1 MRLILSFL
9 LLTATVI
16 QSAWAQDQTDHLS
29 AHDGREQ
36 MERVYNNRQQNERVY
51 LSQQNEPGYH
61 GRQQSNGVS
70 HLGQRNE
77 SVHQGWR
84 QNARAASDGNDIE
97 RAEVRGE
104 YVDDY
109 FEAAQSEQGTAAS
122 PADPQQVET
131 SEKDVESNATA
142 SDENSAV
149 AQEEPSE
156 ARSEE
161 TPDEVVTTEPP
172 EFALVPVGSK
182 YSFPIAGSPGFTAA
196 ERADIV
202 TRRIEKILKDPNC
215 NPADMTVV
223 ISRDKTPTV
232 MLGAAPV
239 LSISKI
245 DSLLYG
251 MPQIEVAHSISENL
265 KAQIKQLQ
273 PVYLRAEKLAVIR
286 VLKEHRVLLLLLQ
299 VAILLVTSFVF
310 GELVSKIG
318 QPKVIGQLVA
328 GIVLGPSVLGAIA
341 PELSGVVFPV
351 EKAQSNLLEVVS
363 WLGVIF
369 LLMLAGMEVNMK
381 QIWEQRK
388 PACGASVLGALIPF
402 FVGIGMGFALPEN
415 LMVNPNERLPMAL
428 YLGTLLSVSSVPVV
442 AKILID
448 MKLMQLPV
456 GQITLTAALVN
467 DIFGCFMIAVV
478 SVFADAATG
487 HGGISILRVALGGIA
502 FLAALVFGRKLFF
515 ALFARIKRTGN
526 EEGMLTV
533 ATILL
538 LLAAATTQFIGL
550 HVVLGAFAVGILI
563 AQTPAIDHRITQ
575 PLHVVTMAI
584 FAPIFFAAAGLNVN
598 LTVLSDPNL
607 LFATVSFSLIVC
619 VTKISSAYF
628 GARLG
633 KLPQREA
640 LAVGVGVN
648 AYGAMGLIFATIG
661 FSLGILTVDMY
672 SIIVV
677 MALVTTAIAPP
688 LLRVILRDS
697 QTPDADVK
705 QFSDTELVH
714 SET

>member
-9 LLTATVI
+9 LVTATVI
-16 QSAWAQDQTDHLS
+16 QSAWAQDQTEHLS
-29 AHDGREQ
+29 ARDGREQ
-36 MERVYNNRQQNERVY
+36 MERVYNARQQNERVY
-51 LSQQNEPGYH
+51 HS
-61 GRQQSNGVS
+61 
-70 HLGQRNE
+70 GQRNE
-77 SVHQGWR
+77 GLHHGRR
-84 QNARAASDGNDIE
+84 QNARVENDRNDIE
-97 RAEVRGE
+97 RAEVQDE
-104 YVDDY
+104 YTDDY
-109 FEAAQSEQGTAAS
+109 YLEAAQSEPEMAAS
-122 PADPQQVET
+122 PADAQQVET
-131 SEKDVESNATA
+131 SENDVELNAST

-156 ARSEE
+156 ARSDEK
-161 TPDEVVTTEPP
+161 PDEVLTTEPP

-223 ISRDKTPTV
+223 ISKDKTPTV

-265 KAQIKQLQ
+265 KAQVKQLQ

-310 GELVSKIG
+310 GELVAKIG

-388 PACGASVLGALIPF
+388 PACGAAALGALIPF
-402 FVGIGMGFALPEN
+402 LVGIGMGFALPEN
-415 LMVNPNERLPMAL
+415 LMVNQNERLPMAL

-448 MKLMQLPV
+448 MKLMQSLV
-456 GQITLTAALVN
+456 GQITLTAALVH

-487 HGGISILRVALGGIA
+487 HGGTSILKVALGGIA
-502 FLAALVFGRKLFF
+502 FLAALIFGRKLFF
-515 ALFARIKRTGN
+515 ALFERIKRTGN

-533 ATILL
+533 TTILL

-550 HVVLGAFAVGILI
+550 HVVLGAFAVGILV

-633 KLPQREA
+633 KLPKREA
-640 LAVGVGVN
+640 LAVGVGTN

-688 LLRVILRDS
+688 LLRVILQDR

-705 QFSDTELVH
+705 QFSDTELVR